1 MKRVAWLPA
10 MLLALTAPSLAQSSR
25 PSSRPAPAP
34 APVEAAKPASDE
46 DRWFAVH
53 AGTVYPVS
61 GPVLRNVTI
70 LSKNGTISQIGSGL
84 VLPKGTKEL
93 DARAMRVYPGLVAF
107 DSGGIVGPVPQD
119 STDVYGLNL
128 TLALSTGLTTVGA
141 GSAICKLTYGTLD
154 GHVLGRRQLLSLNL
168 GSAAA
173 RKTLRQSLDAA
184 RDYLRA
190 KRRFEQAKSQGED
203 VKPPKPLKG
212 RAGAYLGLLRGE
224 TRGLVR
230 ATTRRELTEIA
241 NLGLTYGFRAV
252 ITGAEEAWTV
262 APLLGRAGFSVLVVP
277 RARRGSDPRS
287 NRAGGWSIENAATL
301 HAHGVPIGVMSRS
314 KGIGTGGL
322 AGSDLFTLALE
333 AAFSVRG
340 GLPETAALEAITLG
354 PARLLGVDNRVGSI
368 EVGKDCDLVIT
379 RGDLLHYQTLPQWT
393 IVNGR
398 IAYDKEEDSLLRAI
412 RSRNLGWTNA
422 PVPQLWPRPSGTPQP
437 EIREEERR

>member
-1 MKRVAWLPA
+1 MKRLAWLPA
-10 MLLALTAPSLAQSSR
+10 VLLALTAPSLAQSSR

-34 APVEAAKPASDE
+34 APKEAAKPASDE

-53 AGTVYPVS
+53 AGEVYPVS

-70 LSKNGTISQIGSGL
+70 LAKNGTIAQIGSGL
-84 VLPKGTKEL
+84 LLPKGTEEL
-93 DARAMRVYPGLVAF
+93 DARALRVYPGLVAF

-141 GSAICKLTYGTLD
+141 GSTICKLTYGTLD
-154 GHVLGRRQLLSLNL
+154 GHVLGRRRLLSLVL

-184 RDYLRA
+184 RSYLRA
-190 KRRFEQAKSQGED
+190 KSRYEQAKAKGED

-224 TRGLVR
+224 TRALVR
-230 ATTRRELTEIA
+230 ASSTRALTEIA

-287 NRAGGWSIENAATL
+287 NRAAGWSIENAATL

-354 PARLLGVDNRVGSI
+354 PARLLGVDNRIGSI

-398 IAYDKEEDSLLRAI
+398 IAYDKEKDSLLRAV

-422 PVPQLWPRPSGTPQP
+422 PVPQLWPRPAGTPQP
-437 EIREEERR
+437 EISEDERR